1 MQNRSWVR
9 GGVMPLLVT
18 HSHFILFGHCL
29 AVVKEHERLGEP
41 RGPMN
46 KFFFFFSTIPI
57 HCWIAIQ
64 LWIFMWVLVVLFI
77 IYFSLTDVWRKT
89 KLLLMTYVLNR
100 RVYISRYLTHAYK
113 HTNMPMQCFVF
124 AFFLKNNFQYF
135 LQIFSKS

>member
-46 KFFFFFSTIPI
+46 KFFLLLYYPYFSLLD
-57 HCWIAIQ
+57 CQ
-64 LWIFMWVLVVLFI
+64 LWIFMWFLVVLFI

-135 LQIFSKS
+135 LQIFAKS